1 MQTAVDCIPCYLKQV
16 ISTMRVAEVEEADQ
30 RRILTALFDTI
41 AALDPAKTPAE
52 NSSVVLF
59 EAYRLMGSDDPYS
72 EAKAASNRLA
82 CTYLSSL
89 EKIISYSEDPLLTAI
104 KVSVA
109 GNVIDMGIN
118 PDFDVNASIQQ
129 ELEREFKLC
138 DLDAFRE
145 LLNSQS
151 PVVIIGDNSGEI
163 VFDYLLLACL
173 RDFNDKLFYVVKE
186 GPILN
191 DATRDDAEEAGIH
204 LLAEVVTTG
213 SNYLGVIPELCSEEF
228 RDLMGRA
235 GLVLAK
241 GQANYETLEG
251 TVFAGEKTFFLLR
264 AKCPVVAG
272 HLGVPLGSSVLLRNQ
287 PDGPAASEKK

>member
-1 MQTAVDCIPCYLKQV
+1 MRTAVDCIPCYLKQV
-16 ISTMRVAEVEEADQ
+16 ISTMRVAGLEETDQ
-30 RRILTALFDTI
+30 QRILTTLFNTI

-59 EAYRLMGSDDPYS
+59 EAYRHLGSRDPYRD
-72 EAKAASNRLA
+72 AKAASNRLA
-82 CTYLSSL
+82 RTFLPSL
-89 EKIISYSEDPLLTAI
+89 EKIISFSEDPLLTAI

-129 ELEREFKLC
+129 EMEREIQRC
-138 DLDAFRE
+138 DLEAFRE
-145 LLNSQS
+145 LLEQKG
-151 PVVIIGDNSGEI
+151 PVVVIGDNSGEI
-163 VFDYLLLACL
+163 LFDYLLLARL
-173 RDFNDKLFYVVKE
+173 RDFTDKLFYVVRG

-191 DATRDDAEEAGIH
+191 DATWDDAEEAGVH

-213 SNYLGVIPELCSEEF
+213 SNYLGVIPGLCSKEL
-228 RDLMGRA
+228 RNLMGQA

-251 TVFAGEKTFFLLR
+251 TPFAGEKTFFLLR

-272 HLGVPLGSSVLLRNQ
+272 HLGVPPGSSVLVRNL
-287 PDGPAASEKK
+287 PAEAATEQT